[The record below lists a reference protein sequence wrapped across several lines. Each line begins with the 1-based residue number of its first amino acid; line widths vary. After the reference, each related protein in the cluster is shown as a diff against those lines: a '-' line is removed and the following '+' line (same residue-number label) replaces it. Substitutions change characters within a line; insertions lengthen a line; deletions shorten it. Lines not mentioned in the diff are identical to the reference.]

1 MGTGD
6 SQRRGLYRIRW
17 RGNISGPYALDQIVL
32 MIRDNELSKHHE
44 ISADGRTWKTL
55 LQSGLLGQPGT
66 FKPPNH
72 LASASI
78 GVAPVLVGEANH
90 SGVSHKYLDDNVA
103 RISATRA
110 RCGKPQPPDIM
121 SGGLSMDTIRAGAI
135 VLLAVAPLAISVL
148 QSVVG
153 LSFAQVAW
161 LFSAY
166 FCILWGWI
174 IGLLTTGYGTILR
187 RGVGCS
193 IFTCFIG
200 IVMLLIWQEIP
211 WISALYAGTESESSF
226 LRLVGFVGGVGIME
240 ELCKASPL
248 LLFCMA
254 PGTIKSNNDGLLLG
268 LLSGLG
274 FAVRE
279 GVQYTMSYWTSA
291 VDLGA
296 ISIHQCVEAASNG
309 AGVVAQ
315 DVFEEHIGAVMPQLF
330 EQYGQ
335 LVSAQL
341 IRFMTLPVLHAAW
354 AALVGYAVAYSLL
367 RRNWTAMLA
376 GLGIAALLHGV
387 YNYFSNSVYGV
398 MVAGLSLAVPI
409 LLYRRIY
416 PKSTEEAY
424 G

>member
-1 MGTGD
+1 MGTRN
-6 SQRRGLYRIRW
+6 SQCRGLYQIRW
-17 RGNISGPYALDQIVL
+17 RGNISGPYALDQIVR
-32 MIRDNELSKHHE
+32 MIRDNDLSQHHE

-55 LQSGLLGQPGT
+55 LQSGLLGQPRNI
-66 FKPPNH
+66 KLPDH

-78 GVAPVLVGEANH
+78 SIDQLSVGAANQ
-90 SGVSHKYLDDNVA
+90 SGVSQNNLDDA
-103 RISATRA
+103 IAPTLTPRA
-110 RCGKPQPPDIM
+110 RCVKPQPPAM
-121 SGGLSMDTIRAGAI
+121 VPSGHSVDSIRGGAI

-148 QSVVG
+148 QGAAG

-174 IGLLTTGYGTILR
+174 IGMLTKGYGTILR

-211 WISALYAGTESESSF
+211 WISALYAGTESDNPF
-226 LRLVGFVGGVGIME
+226 MRLVGFVGGVGVME
-240 ELCKASPL
+240 ELCKAAPL
-248 LLFCMA
+248 LLFCMS

-296 ISIHQCVEAASNG
+296 ISIHQSVEAASNG

-354 AALVGYAVAYSLL
+354 AALVGYSIAYSLL
-367 RRNWTAMLA
+367 RRNWSVMLV
-376 GLGIAALLHGV
+376 GLGISAFLHGF
-387 YNYFSNSVYGV
+387 YNYLSNSVYGV
-398 MVAGLSLAVPI
+398 LVAGLSLAIPI
-409 LLYRRIY
+409 LLYRRLY
-416 PKSTEEAY
+416 MKSTEEAY